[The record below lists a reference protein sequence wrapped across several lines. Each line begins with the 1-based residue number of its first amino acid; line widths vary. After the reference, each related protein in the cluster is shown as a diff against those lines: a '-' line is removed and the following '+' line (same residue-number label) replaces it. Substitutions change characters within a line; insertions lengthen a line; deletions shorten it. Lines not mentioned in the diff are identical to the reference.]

1 MLMPIQLRVSPRGKR
16 IMTAA
21 VVVCCMV
28 VHAEGRPAPAAG
40 DPDPV
45 VFSNPAIA
53 ADVVPPGMQPTRNP
67 DFSDPPPPSTF
78 VTTPSAV
85 PLTITNPP
93 TTNASLPVGNSP
105 EKGNSVS
112 AGTAASVA
120 RTNQP
125 SLPPSSPALLS
136 VDGTISTNAMSLL
149 DDKHKLAI
157 GDRLSFRIIEDEEEP
172 KALFVT
178 DSGDLEVPYIGRF
191 PAEGKT
197 CFQLGR
203 ELKTE
208 FEKDYYHQAT
218 VIVAVDLMAKTR
230 GRVYLVGAVR
240 AAGPQEVPS
249 DEVFTLSKAILRAG
263 GFSDFSDRKN
273 VRVTRKATRPEEQ
286 DKTFIIDVNA
296 ILERG
301 KTDRDI
307 VLEPGDFIYVPERSI
322 RF

>member
-1 MLMPIQLRVSPRGKR
+1 
-16 IMTAA
+16 
-21 VVVCCMV
+21 
-28 VHAEGRPAPAAG
+28 
-40 DPDPV
+40 
-45 VFSNPAIA
+45 
-53 ADVVPPGMQPTRNP
+53 
-67 DFSDPPPPSTF
+67 
-78 VTTPSAV
+78 
-85 PLTITNPP
+85 
-93 TTNASLPVGNSP
+93 
-105 EKGNSVS
+105 
-112 AGTAASVA
+112 
-120 RTNQP
+120 
-125 SLPPSSPALLS
+125 
-136 VDGTISTNAMSLL
+136 MSLL

-203 ELKTE
+203 ELKIE

-273 VRVTRKATRPEEQ
+273 VRVTRKATRPDEQ

-296 ILERG
+296 ILEKG

-307 VLEPGDFIYVPERSI
+307 VLEPGDFIYVPERAI